1 MKAVKLQ
8 LNRNLVFLL
17 VALLIGILA
26 AVLAVS
32 YVQRTV
38 SARTAVPEEITM
50 SVAVPTRDIAAGQIL
65 QPDDLAVRPV
75 APDLV
80 PADVITPDNYEQHLG
95 RMLRAPIRQG
105 APISAAAL
113 VPLYEQFSAVIA
125 KGNVAYTLSVDEN
138 NSISGMVIPGDHV
151 DILLTVDDDKHG
163 ARVMPLLENVLVLA
177 TGTRVGETPL
187 DESNAGYASV
197 SLELTPA
204 DAQRLT
210 VADKAGSLR
219 VMLRQSEDRR
229 PFLLDEITQKQLLG
243 AGDDDQAGVQYIL
256 GGSN

>member
-1 MKAVKLQ
+1 MKVGKLQ
-8 LNRNLVFLL
+8 LNRNLMFLL
-17 VALLIGILA
+17 VALLIGVLA
-26 AVLAVS
+26 AVLAVG
-32 YVQRTV
+32 YVQNTV
-38 SARTAVPEEITM
+38 NKRTAVVEEVTLA
-50 SVAVPTRDIAAGQIL
+50 VAVPTRDIPAGEIL
-65 QPDDLAVRPV
+65 QPGDLAVREVDPS
-75 APDLV
+75 LV
-80 PADVITPDNYEQHLG
+80 PADVITPDNYEDHLG
-95 RMLRAPIRQG
+95 RMLRASIRQG
-105 APISAAAL
+105 APVSAAAL

-125 KGNVAYTLSVDEN
+125 KGNVAYTLGVDEN

-151 DILLTVDDDKHG
+151 DILLTVDDEKHG

-187 DESNAGYASV
+187 DEDNPGYSSV

-219 VMLRQSEDRR
+219 VMLRHSDDRR
-229 PFLLDEITQKQLLG
+229 PFLLTEVTQKHLLG
-243 AGDDDQAGVQYIL
+243 TVEDDQAGVQYIL

>member
-1 MKAVKLQ
+1 M
-8 LNRNLVFLL
+8 
-17 VALLIGILA
+17 
-26 AVLAVS
+26 
-32 YVQRTV
+32 
-38 SARTAVPEEITM
+38 
-50 SVAVPTRDIAAGQIL
+50 
-65 QPDDLAVRPV
+65 
-75 APDLV
+75 
-80 PADVITPDNYEQHLG
+80 
-95 RMLRAPIRQG
+95 
-105 APISAAAL
+105 
-113 VPLYEQFSAVIA
+113 IA

-138 NSISGMVIPGDHV
+138 NSISGMVIPVDHV
-151 DILLTVDDDKHG
+151 DILLTIDDDKQG

-197 SLELTPA
+197 SLELSPA

-219 VMLRQSEDRR
+219 VMLRQTEDRR
-229 PFLLDEITQKQLLG
+229 PFLLDEVTQKQLLG